1 MKNLARYIFI
11 FLIVIMLYLIYLVL
25 SYKYTEYKIL
35 QYVEELSQ
43 TNIEFVSQIKNT
55 KQILENK
62 NTRAYKNKILKS
74 DRSTKN
80 KGEEVVYLIEEE
92 IYNKYTQEPSTS
104 SNVPIAT
111 QSLLDEESLISTMS
125 IYQKWVYLLFNKD
138 IR

>member
-1 MKNLARYIFI
+1 
-11 FLIVIMLYLIYLVL
+11 MLYLIYLVL